1 MGKGGYTGGSTII
14 GPWSSGWFSRPKAK
28 TRPTEEQVAAKAK
41 RKAKAQEKERARV
54 AAKLSAEGR
63 RKAARVAASKD
74 PMIAPAEPR
83 TKAQRAAAKQKEL
96 KRQPVHRG
104 DPEAIAA
111 KLARHMEGV
120 EVRTITRNTLRLR
133 KPKD

>member
-14 GPWSSGWFSRPKAK
+14 GPWSGGWFSRPKTK
-28 TRPTEEQVAAKAK
+28 VGPSDEQVAAKAK

-54 AAKLSAEGR
+54 AAKLSVQGR
-63 RKAARVAASKD
+63 RAAARAAAGQD
-74 PMIAPAEPR
+74 PMIAPAGPT
-83 TKAQRAAAKQKEL
+83 TKAQRTAARRLEQ
-96 KRQPVHRG
+96 KRQPIHRG

-111 KLARHMEGV
+111 KLNRHMDGV
-120 EVRTITRNTLRLR
+120 EVRVITKNTLRLR